1 MRTAGD
7 QEEPEERE
15 EREEREEPT
24 AGSGGRSGKP
34 SRRGILKGV
43 AVTAGTAAMGFG
55 ATQPAH
61 AADAADAPVGAPDAS
76 VDSSVD
82 SVDATARMGGTSIT
96 MSVVDGALR
105 WSATRT
111 GKTVIETSA
120 LGLRL
125 SDGTVLGG
133 DLTVT
138 RNQHWTVHHTWS
150 PVYGRDARVTNHYQ
164 EQRWSLRDTASG
176 IRFGVQIR
184 AYKTGVALRYVLLDK
199 GTATIADELTTF
211 VLPDDTTVYSARDEN
226 AYLPVAPGAIPSTGT
241 SSTDQGPLTD
251 LPLTATLP
259 NGLIACVCE
268 SSRLNFPRLMLSS
281 VAGQS
286 TTLSAFL
293 MEHTARGSGPVE
305 TATTV
310 TTPFATPWR
319 AVVIGSTHAEL
330 VDNAELVLNLAPAA
344 ALTDTSWIKPGKV
357 FRCELS
363 TAAGLAGVDFA
374 VARGLDYIEYDA
386 GWYGPEFTTT
396 DATKPIAAIDLP
408 SVISYATA
416 QGIGVFLYVNR
427 LALTAADSLFG
438 LYKSWGVAGIK
449 LGFINDGTQ
458 AMTDQITGWAETA
471 AKYRLLI
478 DMHDDVRPFGYER
491 TYPNYISLEGVRG
504 NEQFP
509 TATHNVTLPFARNIG
524 GPMDYTICYGQ
535 SRNKT
540 TNAHQMAMAAVYYQP
555 LNFLFWY
562 DKPSKYANTASWPGL
577 PWFNAVPTTWDES
590 RTLAGSIGEYVAVAR
605 RNGSA
610 WYLGAMTNETARTL
624 SIPLSFLGDGTYTAT
639 VYADGTPGTSPFRTP
654 VVVTTQTVTAA
665 TTLDVAMAE
674 AGGQAIILKPA

>member
-7 QEEPEERE
+7 QEEPIADR
-15 EREEREEPT
+15 
-24 AGSGGRSGKP
+24 GGRPGAL
-34 SRRGILKGV
+34 SRRGMLKGA
-43 AVTAGTAAMGFG
+43 AVTVGMAAVGLG
-55 ATQPAH
+55 ATRSAY
-61 AADAADAPVGAPDAS
+61 AADAS
-76 VDSSVD
+76 VS
-82 SVDATARMGGTSIT
+82 ATARMGGTSIT
-96 MSVVDGALR
+96 MSVVDGALQ
-105 WSATRT
+105 WSVARG
-111 GKTVIETSA
+111 GKTVIDASA

-125 SDGTVLGG
+125 SDGTVLGS
-133 DLTVT
+133 DVTVT
-138 RNQHWTVHHTWS
+138 ENQRCTVHDTWS
-150 PVYGRDARVTNHYQ
+150 PVYGRNATVTDHYQ
-164 EQRWSLRDTASG
+164 EQRWNLQDTASG

-184 AYKTGVALRYVLLDK
+184 AYKTGVALRYVLLDTGTGT
-199 GTATIADELTTF
+199 GTATVADELTTF
-211 VLPDDTTVYSARDEN
+211 AFPDDTIVYSARDEN
-226 AYLPVAPGAIPSTGT
+226 AYNPVAPDAIPSTGT

-251 LPLTATLP
+251 LPLTATLS
-259 NGLIACVCE
+259 NGFIACICE
-268 SSRLNFPRLMLSS
+268 SSRVNFPRLMLSS
-281 VAGQS
+281 VPGQPGP
-286 TTLSAFL
+286 LSAFL
-293 MEHTARGSGPVE
+293 MEHTARGTGPVE
-305 TATTV
+305 TTTAV

-330 VDNAELVLNLAPAA
+330 VDNAELVLNLAPAG

-363 TAAGLAGVDFA
+363 TAAGIAGVDFA
-374 VARGLDYIEYDA
+374 VARGLQYIEYDA
-386 GWYGPEFTTT
+386 GWYGPEFSTP
-396 DATKPIAAIDLP
+396 DATTPIAAIDLP
-408 SVISYATA
+408 SVISYATGK
-416 QGIGVFLYVNR
+416 GIGVFLYVNR
-427 LALTAADSLFG
+427 LALTDADSLFG

-449 LGFINDGTQ
+449 LGFINDGTK
-458 AMTDQITGWAETA
+458 AMTDQITEWARTA
-471 AKYRLLI
+471 AKYQLLI

-562 DKPSKYANTASWPGL
+562 DKPSKYANTAGWPGL

-605 RNGSA
+605 RNGST

-624 SIPLSFLGDGTYTAT
+624 SIPLAFLGDGTYTAT
-639 VYADGTPGTSPFRTP
+639 VYADGTPGSSPYRTP
-654 VVVTTQTVTAA
+654 VVASTQTVTSE
-665 TTLDVAMAE
+665 TTLDVAME
-674 AGGQAIILKPA
+674 GSGGQAIILKQN